1 MLARTEKH
9 GNEPDSDRNLC
20 VWPATEAAHAS
31 PLSRVGWREFS
42 AQPFRLLPRLC
53 PTPASAGVAAELI
66 TLQAGDHLTRE
77 SLHEAELVDHAGKE
91 HELTEALSV

>member
-1 MLARTEKH
+1 MAMSPTVIGIYACGLRLRPRMRRLVLASV
-9 GNEPDSDRNLC
+9 G
-20 VWPATEAAHAS
+20 AS
-31 PLSRVGWREFS
+31 SRRSCSGSCLGYARYLHQFGLSCR
-42 AQPFRLLPRLC
+42 
-53 PTPASAGVAAELI
+53 VAAELI